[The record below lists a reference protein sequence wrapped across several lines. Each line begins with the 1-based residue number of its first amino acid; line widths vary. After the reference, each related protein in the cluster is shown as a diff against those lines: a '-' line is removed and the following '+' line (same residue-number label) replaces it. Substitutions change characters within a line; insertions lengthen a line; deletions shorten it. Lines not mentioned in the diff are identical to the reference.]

1 MTLLIRR
8 VLGGTELYRA
18 VNDFLLAL
26 AVFAAFSMVV
36 AADRDIVNPAMMAVM
51 NVFQTAG
58 ETFAPAVSSRPEPA
72 NFGLQDAAI
81 GQTSLAEMRAE
92 AALASVT
99 AALLFSLMVTFNLA
113 FIRHLRR
120 IHAASRRATWK
131 GS

>member
-1 MTLLIRR
+1 MS
-8 VLGGTELYRA
+8 LGGTELYRA

-26 AVFAAFSMVV
+26 AIFAVFSVVV

-58 ETFAPAVSSRPEPA
+58 ESVAPAVSPLSEPA
-72 NFGLQDAAI
+72 NFGLLDAAP
-81 GQTSLAEMRAE
+81 GQKGLAELRAE

-120 IHAASRRATWK
+120 IHAS
-131 GS
+131 